1 MWTRAWHHRL
11 VSSPAIEQGR
21 AALRD
26 GDAATAQR
34 AFELALAE
42 DESGEALEGLGEV
55 QYSRQGWAPPAV
67 GAGPAP
73 G

>member
-1 MWTRAWHHRL
+1 

-21 AALRD
+21 AALCA

-34 AFELALAE
+34 ASELALAE

-55 QYSRQGWAPPAV
+55 LYLQTGLVAP
-67 GAGPAP
+67 GGRGRAGP